1 MTAIK
6 PMLAGKAPADLSKL
20 QYPLLASP
28 KLDGI
33 RCTIRNG
40 VATSRS
46 GKLIPN
52 EYVREA
58 LRGIPEGVDGEL
70 MVEGGFNACQSLFM
84 SRDKVEPN
92 FWFFAFDWD
101 AEDDPDCI
109 EPHYFAQGGFRTRIA
124 ELVAWSEQVGH
135 NNLHVVE
142 HVEIDNP
149 EDLAAY
155 EAQCLAEGFEGV
167 MVRDPDGPY
176 KHGRSTTREG
186 TLLKI
191 KQFADEEMTVTGFV
205 EMMHNDNAAEEDA
218 FGRTKRS
225 TSKEGMRPAGVM
237 GVMVGETEDGAV
249 VELGTGFTAEE
260 REVMWNMRDQL
271 IGKLVKF
278 KHLPDPGGRAPGQR
292 PRHPVYLGFRD
303 ASDLS

>member
-1 MTAIK
+1 MTATK
-6 PMLAGKAPADLSKL
+6 PMLAGKAPADLTQL
-20 QYPLLASP
+20 RYPVLASP

-40 VATSRS
+40 VATSRA

-52 EYVREA
+52 EHVRAA
-58 LRGIPEGVDGEL
+58 LEGLPEGVDGEL

-101 AEDDPDCI
+101 VE
-109 EPHYFAQGGFRTRIA
+109 QGGFELRLA
-124 ELVAWSEQVGH
+124 ELTKWSEDHGH

-142 HVEIDNP
+142 HVLIENAD
-149 EDLAAY
+149 DLAAY
-155 EAQCLAEGFEGV
+155 EAVCLGQGFEGV
-167 MVRDPDGPY
+167 MVRDPLGPY
-176 KHGRSTTREG
+176 KHGRATTREG
-186 TLLKI
+186 YLLKI

-205 EMMHNDNAAEEDA
+205 EMMHNDNEAEEDA

-225 TSKEGMRPAGVM
+225 TAKEGMRPAGVM
-237 GVMVGETEDGAV
+237 GVMVGETEDGAT

-260 REVMWNMRDQL
+260 RAVMWNMRDTL
-271 IGKLVKF
+271 LGKLVKF
-278 KHLPDPGGRAPGQR
+278 KHLPDPGGRAAGQR

-303 ASDLS
+303 PIDL